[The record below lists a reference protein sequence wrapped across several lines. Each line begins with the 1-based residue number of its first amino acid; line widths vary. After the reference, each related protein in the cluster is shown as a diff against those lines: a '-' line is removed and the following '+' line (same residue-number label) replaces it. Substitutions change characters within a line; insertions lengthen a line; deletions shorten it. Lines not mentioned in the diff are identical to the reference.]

1 MTDTPTHRPAA
12 RPGLTDAELRATIY
26 FAVGVTSESGERAY
40 RLMVAGDNPG
50 TTRVEVAQ
58 NSGYTIGTIQIDLGQ
73 HYQPNVRNGENA
85 PADLMGAYQ
94 GWARAQHPDWVL
106 TPEQLAQTTADLG
119 RNGRQ
124 IASSG
129 GRDVDATVKSHI
141 DTFLA
146 SDAGVTWVH
155 DRDVAQ
161 VDKLMDRA
169 IAPLQRS
176 DLYRNATADDQVRL
190 AAMVAK
196 TYNQNE
202 TLGGQLVDD
211 IGRNRHRNVAAVN
224 TAIGALDPSRSGP
237 ADYLEDGRNHALSG
251 ANVVVALRNA
261 HPNSPLHPVW
271 DHVTANPL
279 VNPTRLDQDRAHP
292 NLPGEYATVRRLFV
306 NYEQAEPFIHAL
318 DRGGAYQQAR
328 TSQTQPGRFN
338 DNGVYAAGN
347 DFVTW
352 DRQGNGHAFVR
363 GVWSEVDRDDLSR
376 VNQANRVV
384 DLNIDRNGASER
396 LLRVD
401 RTAPPLRPEQGA
413 PVTAQPAPVAAPPIA
428 NPARPAQ
435 PHTPTP
441 AELDRGRGN
450 EIGPI
455 PAPGAP
461 RPSGQPLGAND
472 ARDRNHPDHAAFG
485 NIRGVLAADGRWNAE
500 QCDNISAQLLC
511 RHKVDPLS
519 HGIDRVAIGRP
530 TANGEVHVF
539 AMYSPSGERGPHFHA
554 QVEAHQAARVPATQS
569 FDQLAQ
575 VSAQQNQQQIQGL
588 SGPDSPGRG
597 AQRMG

>member
-1 MTDTPTHRPAA
+1 MTDTPDQRPAA

-26 FAVGVTSESGERAY
+26 FAVGVTSESGENAY
-40 RLMVAGDNPG
+40 RLAVAGDNPR
-50 TTRVEVAQ
+50 TARIETADS
-58 NSGYTIGTIQIDLGQ
+58 SGYTIGTIQTDLGQ
-73 HYQPNVRNGENA
+73 HYQPGVRNGENV
-85 PADLMGAYQ
+85 PADLVNAYQ
-94 GWARAQHPDWVL
+94 GWARTHHPDWVL
-106 TPEQLAQTTADLG
+106 NNAQLAQTVSDLG
-119 RNGRQ
+119 RDGGQ
-124 IASSG
+124 IG
-129 GRDVDATVKSHI
+129 GEQGRDVDATVRSHL
-141 DTFLA
+141 DSFLA

-176 DLYRNATADDQVRL
+176 QLYRDASGDDQVKL

-196 TYNQNE
+196 VYNQNE
-202 TLGGQLVDD
+202 AQARPILSALERGQY
-211 IGRNRHRNVAAVN
+211 NSVADVSD
-224 TAIGALDPSRSGP
+224 AIGGISSRANDYFQTGRDKAVHG
-237 ADYLEDGRNHALSG
+237 AD
-251 ANVVVALRNA
+251 VVNALRNTHA
-261 HPNSPLHPVW
+261 DSPLRPVW
-271 DHVTANPL
+271 EHVTANPL
-279 VNPTRLDQDRAHP
+279 INPTRLDQDRAHP

-328 TSQTQPGRFN
+328 TSQTEPGRFN

-352 DRQGNGHAFVR
+352 DRKGNGHAFVR
-363 GVWSEVDRDDLSR
+363 GAWSEVDRDELSR

-401 RTAPPLRPEQGA
+401 RNAPALRAEAA
-413 PVTAQPAPVAAPPIA
+413 PVTEQPAPVVAPPA
-428 NPARPAQ
+428 ATPAGPARPV

-441 AELDRGRGN
+441 AELDRRGN

-461 RPSGQPLGAND
+461 RPAGQPLGAND
-472 ARDRNHPDHAAFG
+472 ARDRLHPDHAAFG
-485 NIRGVLAADGRWNAE
+485 NIRGVLAADGRWNPE

-511 RHKVDPLS
+511 RHRADPLS
-519 HGIDRVAIGRP
+519 HGLDRVAIGRP

-554 QVEAHQAARVPATQS
+554 QVEANQAARVPAAQS
-569 FDQLAQ
+569 FEQLAQ
-575 VSAQQNQQQIQGL
+575 VGAQQSQQQTQGL
-588 SGPDSPGRG
+588 GGPDAPGSGGR
-597 AQRMG
+597 RMG

>member
-1 MTDTPTHRPAA
+1 MTDTPDQRPAA

-26 FAVGVTSESGERAY
+26 FAVGVTSESGENAY
-40 RLMVAGDNPG
+40 RLAVAGDNPR
-50 TTRVEVAQ
+50 TARIETADS
-58 NSGYTIGTIQIDLGQ
+58 SGYTIGTIQTDLGQ
-73 HYQPNVRNGENA
+73 HYQPGIRNGENV
-85 PADLMGAYQ
+85 PADLVNAYQ
-94 GWARAQHPDWVL
+94 GWARTHHPDWVL
-106 TPEQLAQTTADLG
+106 NNAQLAQTVSDLG
-119 RNGRQ
+119 RDGGQ
-124 IASSG
+124 IG
-129 GRDVDATVKSHI
+129 GEQGRDVDATVRSHL
-141 DTFLA
+141 DSFLA

-176 DLYRNATADDQVRL
+176 QLYRDASGDDQVKL

-196 TYNQNE
+196 VYNQNE
-202 TLGGQLVDD
+202 AQARPILSALERGQY
-211 IGRNRHRNVAAVN
+211 NSVADVSD
-224 TAIGALDPSRSGP
+224 AIGGISSRANDYFQTGRDKAVHG
-237 ADYLEDGRNHALSG
+237 AD
-251 ANVVVALRNA
+251 VVNALRNTHA
-261 HPNSPLHPVW
+261 DSPLRPVW
-271 DHVTANPL
+271 EHVTANPL
-279 VNPTRLDQDRAHP
+279 INPTRLDQDRAHP

-328 TSQTQPGRFN
+328 TSQTEPGRFN

-352 DRQGNGHAFVR
+352 DRKGNGHAFVR
-363 GVWSEVDRDDLSR
+363 GAWSEVDRDELSR

-401 RTAPPLRPEQGA
+401 RNAPALRAEAA
-413 PVTAQPAPVAAPPIA
+413 PVTEQPAPVVAPPA
-428 NPARPAQ
+428 ATPAGPARPV

-441 AELDRGRGN
+441 AELDRRGN

-461 RPSGQPLGAND
+461 RPAGQPLGAND
-472 ARDRNHPDHAAFG
+472 ARDRHHPDHAAFG
-485 NIRGVLAADGRWNAE
+485 NIRGVLAADGRWNPE

-511 RHKVDPLS
+511 RHRADPLS
-519 HGIDRVAIGRP
+519 HGLDRVAIGRP

-554 QVEAHQAARVPATQS
+554 QVEANQAARVPAAQS
-569 FDQLAQ
+569 FEQLAQ
-575 VSAQQNQQQIQGL
+575 VGAQQSQQQTQGL
-588 SGPDSPGRG
+588 GGPDAPGSGGR
-597 AQRMG
+597 RMG

>member
-1 MTDTPTHRPAA
+1 M
-12 RPGLTDAELRATIY
+12 
-26 FAVGVTSESGERAY
+26 GVSSESGEKAY
-40 RLMVAGDNPG
+40 GLAVAGDLAD
-50 TTRVEVAQ
+50 TARIETADR
-58 NSGYTIGTIQIDLGQ
+58 SGYTIGTIQTDLGQ
-73 HYQPNVRNGENA
+73 HYQPNVPGGENV
-85 PADLMGAYQ
+85 PADLVNAYQ
-94 GWARAQHPDWVL
+94 AWARTHHSDWVL
-106 TPEQLAQTTADLG
+106 NQAPVNQTTADLG
-119 RNGRQ
+119 RKGTAIRDEQ
-124 IASSG
+124 
-129 GRDVDATVKSHI
+129 GRDIDATVRSHL
-141 DTFLA
+141 DSFLA

-176 DLYRNATADDQVRL
+176 QVYRDASGDDQVKL

-196 TYNQNE
+196 VYNQNE
-202 TLGGQLVDD
+202 AKARPILAALERGQY
-211 IGRNRHRNVAAVN
+211 HSVN
-224 TAIGALDPSRSGP
+224 DVSDAIGNLSPAATDYFQTGRDKALHG
-237 ADYLEDGRNHALSG
+237 AD
-251 ANVVVALRNA
+251 VVNALRNS
-261 HPNSPLHPVW
+261 HPDSPLHPVW
-271 DHVTANPL
+271 QHVTANPL
-279 VNPTRLDQDRAHP
+279 INPTRLDQDRAHP

-328 TSQTQPGRFN
+328 TSQTEPGRFN

-352 DRQGNGHAFVR
+352 DRKGNGHAFVR
-363 GVWSEVDRDDLSR
+363 GTWSEVDREDLSR

-401 RTAPPLRPEQGA
+401 RNAPALRAEPA
-413 PVTAQPAPVAAPPIA
+413 PVTAQPAPVATPPIA
-428 NPARPAQ
+428 NPAGPAQ
-435 PHTPTP
+435 PAPHRPTP
-441 AELDRGRGN
+441 AELDRRGN

-461 RPSGQPLGAND
+461 RPAGQPLGAND

-511 RHKVDPLS
+511 RHKADPLS

-554 QVEAHQAARVPATQS
+554 QVEANQAARIPAAQS

-575 VSAQQNQQQIQGL
+575 ISAQQTQQQAQGL
-588 SGPDSPGRG
+588 SGPESPGRG

>member
-1 MTDTPTHRPAA
+1 MTDTPEHRPAA
-12 RPGLTDAELRATIY
+12 ARRGLTDAELRATLY
-26 FAVGVTSESGERAY
+26 FAMGVTSESGEKAY
-40 RLMVAGDNPG
+40 RLEVAGDLAN
-50 TTRVEVAQ
+50 TAVIESADR
-58 NSGYTIGTIQIDLGQ
+58 SGYTIGTIQTDMGQ
-73 HYQPNVRNGENA
+73 HYQPNVRGGENV
-85 PADLMGAYQ
+85 PADLVNAYQ
-94 GWARAQHPDWVL
+94 GWARTHHPDWVL
-106 TPEQLAQTTADLG
+106 NQAQVNQTTADLG
-119 RNGRQ
+119 RDGPAIRADQ
-124 IASSG
+124 
-129 GRDVDATVKSHI
+129 GRDVDATVRSHLNS
-141 DTFLA
+141 FLA
-146 SDAGVTWVH
+146 SDAGITWVH

-176 DLYRNATADDQVRL
+176 QLYRDASGDDQIKL
-190 AAMVAK
+190 AAMVGK
-196 TYNQNE
+196 VYNQNQTQAE
-202 TLGGQLVDD
+202 PILNALGRGQY
-211 IGRNRHRNVAAVN
+211 RSVADVSN
-224 TAIGALDPSRSGP
+224 AIGAISPSANDYFQTGRDKALHG
-237 ADYLEDGRNHALSG
+237 ADVAI
-251 ANVVVALRNA
+251 ALRNS
-261 HPNSPLHPVW
+261 HPDSPLHPVW
-271 DHVTANPL
+271 EHVTANPL
-279 VNPTRLDQDRAHP
+279 INPTRLDQDRAHP

-352 DRQGNGHAFVR
+352 DRKGNGHAFVR
-363 GVWSEVDRDDLSR
+363 GAWSEVDRDDLSR

-401 RTAPPLRPEQGA
+401 RNAPALRAEPA
-413 PVTAQPAPVAAPPIA
+413 PVTHQPAPVVAPPTA
-428 NPARPAQ
+428 HPAGPAQ
-435 PHTPTP
+435 PLPHRPTP
-441 AELDRGRGN
+441 AELDRRGN

-455 PAPGAP
+455 PAPGGP
-461 RPSGQPLGAND
+461 RPAGQPLGAND
-472 ARDRNHPDHAAFG
+472 ARDRGHPDHAAFG

-511 RHKVDPLS
+511 RHKADPLS
-519 HGIDRVAIGRP
+519 HGLDRVAIGRP

-539 AMYSPSGERGPHFHA
+539 AMYSPTGDRGPHFHT
-554 QVEAHQAARVPATQS
+554 QVEAHQAARVPAAQS

-575 VSAQQNQQQIQGL
+575 ISVQQSQQQTQGM
-588 SGPDSPGRG
+588 GGQDAPTRG

>member
-1 MTDTPTHRPAA
+1 MTDTPQHRPAA
-12 RPGLTDAELRATIY
+12 RPGLTNAELRATIY
-26 FAVGVTSESGERAY
+26 FAMGVSSESGEKAY
-40 RLMVAGDNPG
+40 GLAVAGDLAD
-50 TTRVEVAQ
+50 TARIETADR
-58 NSGYTIGTIQIDLGQ
+58 SGYTIGTIQTDLGQ
-73 HYQPNVRNGENA
+73 HYQPNVPGGENV
-85 PADLMGAYQ
+85 PADLGNAYQ
-94 GWARAQHPDWVL
+94 AWARTHHSDWVL
-106 TPEQLAQTTADLG
+106 NQAQVNQTTADLG
-119 RNGRQ
+119 RKGTAIRDEQ
-124 IASSG
+124 
-129 GRDVDATVKSHI
+129 GRDIDATVRSHL
-141 DTFLA
+141 DSFLA

-176 DLYRNATADDQVRL
+176 QVYRDASGDDQVKL

-196 TYNQNE
+196 VYNQNE
-202 TLGGQLVDD
+202 AKARPILAALERGQY
-211 IGRNRHRNVAAVN
+211 HSVN
-224 TAIGALDPSRSGP
+224 DVSNAIGNLSPAATDYFQTGRDKALHG
-237 ADYLEDGRNHALSG
+237 AD
-251 ANVVVALRNA
+251 VVNALRNS
-261 HPNSPLHPVW
+261 HPDSPLHPVW
-271 DHVTANPL
+271 QHVTANPL
-279 VNPTRLDQDRAHP
+279 INPTRLDQDRAHP

-328 TSQTQPGRFN
+328 TSQTEPGRFN

-352 DRQGNGHAFVR
+352 DRKGNGHAFVR
-363 GVWSEVDRDDLSR
+363 GSWIEVDREDLSR

-401 RTAPPLRPEQGA
+401 RNAPALRAEPV
-413 PVTAQPAPVAAPPIA
+413 PVTAQPAPVAVPPIA
-428 NPARPAQ
+428 NPAGPAQ
-435 PHTPTP
+435 PAPHRPTP
-441 AELDRGRGN
+441 AELDRRGN

-461 RPSGQPLGAND
+461 RPAGQPLGAND
-472 ARDRNHPDHAAFG
+472 ARDRNHPDHTAFG

-511 RHKVDPLS
+511 RHKADPLS

-554 QVEAHQAARVPATQS
+554 QVEANQAARIPAAQS

-575 VSAQQNQQQIQGL
+575 ISAQQTQQQAQGL
-588 SGPDSPGRG
+588 SGPESPGRG

>member
-1 MTDTPTHRPAA
+1 MTDTPQHRPAA
-12 RPGLTDAELRATIY
+12 RPGLTNAELRATIY
-26 FAVGVTSESGERAY
+26 FAMGVSSESGEKAY
-40 RLMVAGDNPG
+40 GLAVAGDLAD
-50 TTRVEVAQ
+50 TARIETADR
-58 NSGYTIGTIQIDLGQ
+58 SGYTIGTIQTDLGQ
-73 HYQPNVRNGENA
+73 HYQPNVPGGENV
-85 PADLMGAYQ
+85 PADLVNAYQ
-94 GWARAQHPDWVL
+94 AWARTHHSDWVL
-106 TPEQLAQTTADLG
+106 NQAQVNQTTADLG
-119 RNGRQ
+119 RKGTAIRDEQ
-124 IASSG
+124 
-129 GRDVDATVKSHI
+129 GRDIDATVRSHL
-141 DTFLA
+141 DSFLA

-176 DLYRNATADDQVRL
+176 QVYRDASGDDQVKL
-190 AAMVAK
+190 VAMVAK
-196 TYNQNE
+196 VYNQNE
-202 TLGGQLVDD
+202 AKARPILAALERGQY
-211 IGRNRHRNVAAVN
+211 HSVN
-224 TAIGALDPSRSGP
+224 DVSDAIGNLSPAATDYFQTGRDKALHG
-237 ADYLEDGRNHALSG
+237 AD
-251 ANVVVALRNA
+251 VVNALRNS
-261 HPNSPLHPVW
+261 HPDSPLHPVW
-271 DHVTANPL
+271 EHVTANPL
-279 VNPTRLDQDRAHP
+279 INPTRLDQDRAHP

-328 TSQTQPGRFN
+328 TSQTEPGRFN

-352 DRQGNGHAFVR
+352 DRKGNGHAFVR
-363 GVWSEVDRDDLSR
+363 GTWSEVDRDDLSR

-401 RTAPPLRPEQGA
+401 RNAPALRAEPA

-428 NPARPAQ
+428 NPAGPAQ
-435 PHTPTP
+435 PAPHRPTP
-441 AELDRGRGN
+441 AELDRRGN

-461 RPSGQPLGAND
+461 RPAGQPLGAND

-511 RHKVDPLS
+511 RHKADPLS

-554 QVEAHQAARVPATQS
+554 QVEANQAARIPAAQS

-575 VSAQQNQQQIQGL
+575 ISAQQTQQQAQGL
-588 SGPDSPGRG
+588 SGPESPGRG

>member
-1 MTDTPTHRPAA
+1 MTDTPNQRPAA

-26 FAVGVTSESGERAY
+26 FAVGVTSESGENAY
-40 RLMVAGDNPG
+40 RLAVAGDNAR
-50 TTRVEVAQ
+50 TARIEAADS
-58 NSGYTIGTIQIDLGQ
+58 SGYTIGTIQTDLGQ
-73 HYQPNVRNGENA
+73 HYQPGVRNGENV
-85 PADLMGAYQ
+85 PADLVNAYQ
-94 GWARAQHPDWVL
+94 GWARTHHPDWVL
-106 TPEQLAQTTADLG
+106 NNAQVAQTVSDLG
-119 RNGRQ
+119 RDGGQIGRDQ
-124 IASSG
+124 
-129 GRDVDATVKSHI
+129 GRDVDATVRSRL
-141 DTFLA
+141 DSFLA

-176 DLYRNATADDQVRL
+176 QLYRDASGDDQVKL

-196 TYNQNE
+196 VYNQNE
-202 TLGGQLVDD
+202 TQARPILSGLERGQY
-211 IGRNRHRNVAAVN
+211 RSVADVSD
-224 TAIGALDPSRSGP
+224 AIGDINSRANDYFQTGRDKALHG
-237 ADYLEDGRNHALSG
+237 AD
-251 ANVVVALRNA
+251 VVNALRNS
-261 HPNSPLHPVW
+261 HPDSPMRPVW
-271 DHVTANPL
+271 EHVTANPL

-328 TSQTQPGRFN
+328 TSQIQPGRFN

-363 GVWSEVDRDDLSR
+363 GAWSAVDRDDLSR

-401 RTAPPLRPEQGA
+401 RNAPALRADTA
-413 PVTAQPAPVAAPPIA
+413 PVTTQPAPVVAPPTA
-428 NPARPAQ
+428 HPTGPAQ
-435 PHTPTP
+435 PLPHTPTP
-441 AELDRGRGN
+441 AELDRRGN

-461 RPSGQPLGAND
+461 RPAGQPLGAND
-472 ARDRNHPDHAAFG
+472 ARDRQHPDHAAFG
-485 NIRGVLAADGRWNAE
+485 SIRGVVAADGRWNAE

-511 RHKVDPLS
+511 RHKADPLS
-519 HGIDRVAIGRP
+519 HAIDRVAIGRP

-539 AMYSPSGERGPHFHA
+539 AMYSPAGERGPHFHA

-575 VSAQQNQQQIQGL
+575 ISAQQSQQQTQGL
-588 SGPDSPGRG
+588 GGQDAPTRG
-597 AQRMG
+597 AQRMS

>member
-1 MTDTPTHRPAA
+1 MTDTPQHRPAA
-12 RPGLTDAELRATIY
+12 PRGLTDSELRATIY
-26 FAVGVTSESGERAY
+26 FAMGVSSESGEAAY
-40 RLMVAGDNPG
+40 QLAVAGDRAN
-50 TTRVEVAQ
+50 TARIEAADR
-58 NSGYTIGTIQIDLGQ
+58 SGYSIGTIQTDLGQ
-73 HYQPNVRNGENA
+73 HYQPNVRGGENV
-85 PADLMGAYQ
+85 PADLVNAYQ
-94 GWARAQHPDWVL
+94 SWARTHHPDWVL
-106 TPEQLAQTTADLG
+106 NQAQVTQTTADLG
-119 RNGRQ
+119 RNGPAIRADQ
-124 IASSG
+124 
-129 GRDVDATVKSHI
+129 GRDIDATVRTRLDS
-141 DTFLA
+141 FLA
-146 SDAGVTWVH
+146 SEVGMTWVH

-176 DLYRNATADDQVRL
+176 QLYRDAAGDDQVKL

-196 TYNQNE
+196 VYNQNQTQAQPILNALE
-202 TLGGQLVDD
+202 RGQYRSVTDVS
-211 IGRNRHRNVAAVN
+211 N
-224 TAIGALDPSRSGP
+224 AIGALSPSATDYFQTGRDKALHG
-237 ADYLEDGRNHALSG
+237 AD
-251 ANVVVALRNA
+251 VVNALRNS
-261 HPNSPLHPVW
+261 HPSSPLRPVW

-279 VNPTRLDQDRAHP
+279 INPTRLEQDRAHP

-306 NYEQAEPFIHAL
+306 NYEQAESFIHAL

-328 TSQTQPGRFN
+328 TSQTRPGRFD

-352 DRQGNGHAFVR
+352 DRQGNGHAYVR

-401 RTAPPLRPEQGA
+401 RNAPPLRPEQGA
-413 PVTAQPAPVAAPPIA
+413 PVTVQPAPASAAPIA
-428 NPARPAQ
+428 NPARPAPPA

-450 EIGPI
+450 EIGPS

-461 RPSGQPLGAND
+461 RPAGQPMGSND

-485 NIRGVLAADGRWNAE
+485 AIRGVLAADGRWNAE

-511 RHKVDPLS
+511 RHKADPLS
-519 HGIDRVAIGRP
+519 HGIDRVTIGRP
-530 TANGEVHVF
+530 TASGEVHVF

-554 QVEAHQAARVPATQS
+554 QVEANQAARTPAAQS

-575 VSAQQNQQQIQGL
+575 VGAQQTQQQAQGL

-597 AQRMG
+597 AQRMA

>member
-1 MTDTPTHRPAA
+1 M
-12 RPGLTDAELRATIY
+12 
-26 FAVGVTSESGERAY
+26 GVSSESGEKAY
-40 RLMVAGDNPG
+40 GLAVAGDLAD
-50 TTRVEVAQ
+50 TARIETADR
-58 NSGYTIGTIQIDLGQ
+58 SGYTIGTIQTDLGQ
-73 HYQPNVRNGENA
+73 HYQPNVPGGENV
-85 PADLMGAYQ
+85 PADLVNAYQ
-94 GWARAQHPDWVL
+94 AWARTHHSDWVL
-106 TPEQLAQTTADLG
+106 NQAQVNQTTADLG
-119 RNGRQ
+119 RKGTAIRDEQ
-124 IASSG
+124 
-129 GRDVDATVKSHI
+129 GRDIDATVRSHL
-141 DTFLA
+141 DSFLA

-176 DLYRNATADDQVRL
+176 QVYRDASGDDQVKL
-190 AAMVAK
+190 VAMVAK
-196 TYNQNE
+196 VYNQNE
-202 TLGGQLVDD
+202 AKARPILAALERGQY
-211 IGRNRHRNVAAVN
+211 HSVN
-224 TAIGALDPSRSGP
+224 DVSDAIGNLSPAATDYFQTGRDKALHG
-237 ADYLEDGRNHALSG
+237 AD
-251 ANVVVALRNA
+251 VVNALRNS
-261 HPNSPLHPVW
+261 HPDSPLHPVW
-271 DHVTANPL
+271 EHVTANPL
-279 VNPTRLDQDRAHP
+279 INPTRLDQDRAHP

-328 TSQTQPGRFN
+328 TSQTEPGRFN

-352 DRQGNGHAFVR
+352 DRKGNGHAFVR
-363 GVWSEVDRDDLSR
+363 GTWSEVDRDDLSR

-401 RTAPPLRPEQGA
+401 RNAPALRAEPA

-428 NPARPAQ
+428 NPAGPAQ
-435 PHTPTP
+435 PAPHRPTP
-441 AELDRGRGN
+441 AELDRRGN

-461 RPSGQPLGAND
+461 RPAGQPLGAND

-511 RHKVDPLS
+511 RHKADPLS

-554 QVEAHQAARVPATQS
+554 QVEANQAARIPAAQS

-575 VSAQQNQQQIQGL
+575 ISAQQTQQQAQGL
-588 SGPDSPGRG
+588 SGPESPGRG